1 MGHVDVQTTMNY
13 LHHAPR
19 GDEAALVAGGVWDPR
34 HATAPRRAA
43 TLKWPE
49 DCLFVQSSDLRHAR
63 HTLACLATAA
73 DAQSAAGDIGCGG
86 RLGGGN
92 SEGRVRRPR

>member
-49 DCLFVQSSDLRHAR
+49 DCLFVQSSDLPTRPPHAGMPGHCSGR
-63 HTLACLATAA
+63 T
-73 DAQSAAGDIGCGG
+73 IGCW
-86 RLGGGN
+86 
-92 SEGRVRRPR
+92 